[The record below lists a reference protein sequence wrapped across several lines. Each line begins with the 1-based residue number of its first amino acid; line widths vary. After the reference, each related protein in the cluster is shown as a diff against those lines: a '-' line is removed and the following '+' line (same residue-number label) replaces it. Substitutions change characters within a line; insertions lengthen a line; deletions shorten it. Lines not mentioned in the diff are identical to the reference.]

1 MQIQVSTLKALLR
14 WVLLGWVFRLILLFP
29 RLVLGFQLWVEAHQA
44 ESALRWKSVVP
55 TSLFSKNYV
64 KPIKSMEL
72 PHVGIFGCKED
83 GCSSFHP
90 TSNTQIKRVWLLLS
104 HCKLTSFSPTRS
116 GWFWVF
122 FFLHLSCIAAWCVA
136 ALCAPLLGNIS
147 LEMYIRP
154 AGFQS

>member
-1 MQIQVSTLKALLR
+1 MGLAG
-14 WVLLGWVFRLILLFP
+14 LGVP
-29 RLVLGFQLWVEAHQA
+29 AHSPVPEALVLGFQLWVEAHQA
-44 ESALRWKSVVP
+44 ESALCWKLVVP
-55 TSLFSKNYV
+55 GSVFSKNCV
-64 KPIKSMEL
+64 KRIKSMEL

-122 FFLHLSCIAAWCVA
+122 FLHSSCIAALCVA
-136 ALCAPLLGNIS
+136 ALCAPLLGKIS
-147 LEMYIRP
+147 LEMYIKP
-154 AGFQS
+154 ACFQS